1 MRKIR
6 YTKMLIVLSSDRGE
20 FTLHRRAPKMRILI
34 LIQAI
39 ALLAEGRVLDFEVD
53 LGGIPD
59 DISEDTAWYNGGLLN
74 STLPTLMP
82 GDTFIF
88 PDKTFYLM
96 GGILVSGISS
106 VKFVIDGTLLFSN
119 DTRNW

>member
-1 MRKIR
+1 MK
-6 YTKMLIVLSSDRGE
+6 
-20 FTLHRRAPKMRILI
+20 ILI
-34 LIQAI
+34 LFQVI
-39 ALLAEGRVLDFEVD
+39 ALLAEGRVIDFELDV
-53 LGGIPD
+53 GGIPD
-59 DISEDTAWYNGGLLN
+59 DISEETAWHNGGLLN

-88 PDKTFYLM
+88 PPDKTFYLM

-106 VKFVIDGTLLFSN
+106 VEFVIDGTLLFSN

>member
-20 FTLHRRAPKMRILI
+20 FTLHRQAPKMRILI
-34 LIQAI
+34 LVQAF
-39 ALLAEGRVLDFEVD
+39 ALLAEGRVIDFELDV
-53 LGGIPD
+53 GGIPD

-74 STLPTLMP
+74 STLPTLIP

-106 VKFVIDGTLLFSN
+106 VKFVIDGILLFSN

>member
-1 MRKIR
+1 
-6 YTKMLIVLSSDRGE
+6 MLIVLSSDRGE
-20 FTLHRRAPKMRILI
+20 FTLHRQAPKMRILI
-34 LIQAI
+34 LVQAF
-39 ALLAEGRVLDFEVD
+39 ALLAEGRVIDFEVD

-59 DISEDTAWYNGGLLN
+59 DVSEDTAWYNGGLLN
-74 STLPTLMP
+74 STLPTLLP

-88 PDKTFYLM
+88 SDKTFYLM

>member
-1 MRKIR
+1 
-6 YTKMLIVLSSDRGE
+6 
-20 FTLHRRAPKMRILI
+20 MRILI
-34 LIQAI
+34 LVQAF
-39 ALLAEGRVLDFEVD
+39 ALLAEGRVIDFELDV
-53 LGGIPD
+53 GGIPD

-74 STLPTLMP
+74 STLPTLIP

-106 VKFVIDGTLLFSN
+106 VKFFIDGTLLFSN